1 MTRSRA
7 YAAAEWDAI
16 TIWREIMCLSVSTV
30 TLCIAQA
37 VAAVLVRNVTLT
49 LSPQGR
55 RIGATQTPNHW
66 PFLQI
71 GAHTRLLLHPPRHL
85 HRSRTE
91 FQDSLSQT
99 CKVCSWKW
107 SLGGGNPPRDI
118 HQSPP
123 DWCILWKEAADFHR
137 LADNHK
143 HSHQARVTS

>member
-1 MTRSRA
+1 MTCSRA
-7 YAAAEWDAI
+7 YAAAERDAI
-16 TIWREIMCLSVSTV
+16 TIWRKIMCLSVFTV

-37 VAAVLVRNVTLT
+37 VAAALVLNVTLT

-71 GAHTRLLLHPPRHL
+71 GARTRRFLHPPRHL

-91 FQDSLSQT
+91 FRGDLSQT
-99 CKVCSWKW
+99 CKLCSWKW

-118 HQSPP
+118 PQSPP
-123 DWCILWKEAADFHR
+123 DLCILWKKAADFHL
-137 LADNHK
+137 LADHHK
-143 HSHQARVTS
+143 HSHQARATL